1 VACLRVEGTAIASS
15 SGVVIGKVQKLVA
28 GQVAISERHLLV
40 GDIEEEQLRLG
51 AAVKSALQEL
61 DVEHAHLL
69 GLQHQDLVLILE
81 AHRMLLLDPE
91 LVDKALD
98 LIADEQ
104 INAEWA
110 LRRQMDEIVA
120 VFACIEDEYLRSRKS
135 DVEQVG
141 YRIMSHLMGQVFSPE
156 SMQADDPTII
166 VADDLSP
173 SNIVLLWRQGA
184 AGVICEQGGMNAHA
198 IIIARGI
205 GLPALVGASE
215 LLSQVHDGDLLLLD
229 AEREHWILHP
239 DHDEVTRYKRFI
251 VAMDVVR
258 HDLKVFSKRASTS
271 ANGRSMDIMANLEF
285 REEVE
290 LAVELGVEGVG
301 LFRTEFIFMQDA
313 IPPDEERQYQQY
325 AEIVKGMHGSVVTFR
340 LLDVGGDKPALF
352 QQLAGYHYNG
362 ENPAM
367 GLRGVRM
374 LLQWPSVLKAQVR
387 AILRA
392 SEYGDVKILVPMVT
406 NSLEM
411 VAVCEMV
418 EACCDELGIQKNTVP
433 VGCMIEVPAA
443 VMIADDLAEVSDFF
457 SIGTNDLIQYTLA
470 ADRADE
476 DVCCIYSPDHPAILA
491 LIRQTVYAAHK
502 AGIPVTI
509 CGELAANPE
518 WTETFLNLGLQ
529 GLSMSLNST
538 LMIRK
543 HLSKLEYKAEQPTL
557 ARD

>member
-1 VACLRVEGTAIASS
+1 QRLEGTAIASS

-28 GQVAISERHLLV
+28 GQAAISERHLSAEELQ
-40 GDIEEEQLRLG
+40 EEQLRLA
-51 AAVKSALQEL
+51 AAVQSALQEL

-69 GLQHQDLVLILE
+69 GLKHQDPVLILE

-91 LVDKALD
+91 LVDKALN
-98 LIADEQ
+98 LIENEK

-110 LRRQMDEIVA
+110 LRRQMDEIIA
-120 VFACIEDEYLRSRKS
+120 VFDCIEDEYLRSRKS

-141 YRIMSHLMGQVFSPE
+141 HRIMCHLMGQVFSPD

-184 AGVICEQGGMNAHA
+184 AGIICEQGGMNAHA
-198 IIIARGI
+198 IIVARGI
-205 GLPALVGASE
+205 GLPALMGASE

-239 DHDEVTRYKRFI
+239 SANEITQYQRFI
-251 VAMDVVR
+251 VAMDLVR
-258 HDLKVFSKRASTS
+258 HDLKVFAKQASKS
-271 ANGRSMDIMANLEF
+271 ANGHSMDIMANLEF
-285 REEVE
+285 REEVA

-313 IPPDEERQYQQY
+313 MPPDETRQYQQY
-325 AEIVKGMHGSVVTFR
+325 AEIVKGMHGSAVTFR

-352 QQLAGYHYNG
+352 QQLSGYHYNG

-374 LLQWPSVLKAQVR
+374 LLQWPSVLRAQVR

-392 SEYGDVKILVPMVT
+392 SEYGEVKILVPMVT
-406 NSLEM
+406 NCSEMIEVREM
-411 VAVCEMV
+411 VDV
-418 EACCDELGIQKNTVP
+418 CCDELEIQKNTVS

-443 VMIADDLAEVSDFF
+443 VMIADDLAAVSDFF

-470 ADRADE
+470 ADRGDE
-476 DVCCIYSPDHPAILA
+476 DVCGIYNPNHPAILA
-491 LIRQTVYAAHK
+491 LIRKTAHAAHK
-502 AGIPVTI
+502 AEIPVI
-509 CGELAANPE
+509 VCG
-518 WTETFLNLGLQ
+518 
-529 GLSMSLNST
+529 
-538 LMIRK
+538 
-543 HLSKLEYKAEQPTL
+543 
-557 ARD
+557 

>member
-1 VACLRVEGTAIASS
+1 VICQRAEGSAIASS
-15 SGVVIGKVQKLVA
+15 SGVVIGKVQKLIA
-28 GQVAISERHLLV
+28 GQPAISERRLHV
-40 GDIEEEQLRLG
+40 EELQAEQLRLA
-51 AAVKSALQEL
+51 AAVQSALEEL
-61 DVEHAHLL
+61 DIEHAHLL
-69 GLQHQDLVLILE
+69 SLKHQDLVLILE

-91 LVDKALD
+91 LVDKAQD
-98 LIADEQ
+98 LIADEK

-110 LRRQMDEIVA
+110 LRRQMDAIVA
-120 VFACIEDEYLRSRKS
+120 IFDCIEDEYLRSRKS

-141 YRIMSHLMGQVFSPE
+141 HRIMCHLLGQVFSPD
-156 SMQADDPTII
+156 SMNADDPTII

-173 SNIVLLWRQGA
+173 SSIVLLWRQGA
-184 AGVICEQGGMNAHA
+184 AGVVCEQGGMNSHA

-205 GLPALVGASE
+205 GLPTLVGTSD
-215 LLSQVHDGDLLLLD
+215 LLKQAHDGDLLLLD

-239 DHDEVTRYKRFI
+239 SADEVIQYQQFI

-258 HDLKVFSKRASTS
+258 HDLKQFSKCVSRS
-271 ANGRSMDIMANLEF
+271 ANGHRMDIMANLEF
-285 REEVE
+285 REEVD

-313 IPPDEERQYQQY
+313 VPPNETRQYEQY
-325 AEIVKGMHGSVVTFR
+325 AEVVKGMKGSAVTFR

-352 QQLAGYHYNG
+352 QQLSGYHYNG

-392 SEYGDVKILVPMVT
+392 SEHGDVKILVPMVT
-406 NSLEM
+406 NCEEM
-411 VAVCEMV
+411 VAVRDMV
-418 EACCDELGIQKNTVP
+418 DECCDELGIQANTVP
-433 VGCMIEVPAA
+433 VGCMIEVPASA
-443 VMIADDLAEVSDFF
+443 MIADDLAGVSDFF

-476 DVCCIYSPDHPAILA
+476 DMCCIYSPEHPAIFA
-491 LIRQTVYAAHK
+491 LIRQTVHAAHK
-502 AGIPVTI
+502 AEIPVTI

-518 WTETFLNLGLQ
+518 WTQTFLNLGLH

-543 HLSKLEYKAEQPTL
+543 HLSKLEYKAEKPVL
-557 ARD
+557 AA

>member
-1 VACLRVEGTAIASS
+1 MICQRAEGSAIASS

-28 GQVAISERHLLV
+28 GKPAISERRLLA
-40 GDIEEEQLRLG
+40 EELQGEQLRLA
-51 AAVKSALQEL
+51 AAVQSALKEL

-69 GLQHQDLVLILE
+69 SLQHQDLVLILE

-91 LVDKALD
+91 LVDKAQD
-98 LIADEQ
+98 LIADEK

-110 LRRQMDEIVA
+110 LRRQIDAIAA
-120 VFACIEDEYLRSRKS
+120 VFDCIEDEYLRSRKS

-141 YRIMSHLMGQVFSPE
+141 HRIMCHLVGQVFSPA
-156 SMQADDPTII
+156 SMSADDPTII

-173 SNIVLLWRQGA
+173 SGIVLLWRQGA

-205 GLPALVGASE
+205 GLPALVGTSD
-215 LLSQVHDGDLLLLD
+215 LLNQVHDGDVLLLD
-229 AEREHWILHP
+229 AERDHWILHP
-239 DHDEVTRYKRFI
+239 SADEVVQYQRFI

-258 HDLKVFSKRASTS
+258 DDLKQFSKCESRS
-271 ANGRSMDIMANLEF
+271 ANGHRMDIMANLEF
-285 REEVE
+285 REEVD

-301 LFRTEFIFMQDA
+301 LFRTEFIFMQDTVS
-313 IPPDEERQYQQY
+313 PNETRQYEQY
-325 AEIVKGMHGSVVTFR
+325 AEIVKGMKGSFVTFR
-340 LLDVGGDKPALF
+340 LLDIGGDKPALF
-352 QQLAGYHYNG
+352 QQLSGYHYNG

-374 LLQWPSVLKAQVR
+374 LLQWPAVLKMQVR

-392 SEYGDVKILVPMVT
+392 SEYGGVKILVPMVT
-406 NSLEM
+406 SCAEM
-411 VAVCEMV
+411 VAVREMV
-418 EACCDELGIQKNTVP
+418 DACCDELGMHTNTVSI
-433 VGCMIEVPAA
+433 GCMIEVPAA
-443 VMIADDLAEVSDFF
+443 AMIADELAKVSDFF

-476 DVCCIYSPDHPAILA
+476 DMCCIYSPEHPAILA

-502 AGIPVTI
+502 AGIAVTI

-518 WTETFLNLGLQ
+518 WTQTFLNLNLD

-538 LMIRK
+538 LIIRK
-543 HLSKLEYKAEQPTL
+543 HLSKLEYKAERL
-557 ARD
+557 VLGS

>member
-1 VACLRVEGTAIASS
+1 VICQRAEGSAIASS

-28 GQVAISERHLLV
+28 GKPAISERRLLA
-40 GDIEEEQLRLG
+40 EEPQEEQLRLA
-51 AAVKSALQEL
+51 AAVQSALQEL

-69 GLQHQDLVLILE
+69 SLKHQDLVLILE

-98 LIADEQ
+98 LIADEK

-110 LRRQMDEIVA
+110 LRRQLDTIAA
-120 VFACIEDEYLRSRKS
+120 VFDCIEDEYLRSRKS

-141 YRIMSHLMGQVFSPE
+141 HRIMCHLVGQVFSPA
-156 SMQADDPTII
+156 SMSADDPTII

-173 SNIVLLWRQGA
+173 SGIVLLWRQGA
-184 AGVICEQGGMNAHA
+184 AGVVCEQGGMNAHA

-205 GLPALVGASE
+205 GLPALVGTSD
-215 LLSQVHDGDLLLLD
+215 LLNQVHDGDVLLLD
-229 AEREHWILHP
+229 AERDHWILHP
-239 DHDEVTRYKRFI
+239 SDDEVVQYQRFI

-258 HDLKVFSKRASTS
+258 HDLKQFSKRVSRS
-271 ANGRSMDIMANLEF
+271 ANGHCMDIMANLEF

-313 IPPDEERQYQQY
+313 VPPNETRQYEQY
-325 AEIVKGMHGSVVTFR
+325 SEIVKGMKGSSVTFR
-340 LLDVGGDKPALF
+340 LLDIGGDKPALF
-352 QQLAGYHYNG
+352 QQLSGYHYNG

-374 LLQWPSVLKAQVR
+374 LLQWPAVLKMQVR

-406 NSLEM
+406 NCAEM
-411 VAVCEMV
+411 VAVRDMV
-418 EACCDELGIQKNTVP
+418 DECCDELGMQTNTVP
-433 VGCMIEVPAA
+433 IGCMIEVPAA
-443 VMIADDLAEVSDFF
+443 AMIADDLAKISDFF
-457 SIGTNDLIQYTLA
+457 SVGTNDLIQYTLA

-476 DVCCIYSPDHPAILA
+476 DVCCIYSPNHPAILG

-502 AGIPVTI
+502 AEIPVTI

-518 WTETFLNLGLQ
+518 WTQTFLNLGLH

-543 HLSKLEYKAEQPTL
+543 HLSKLEYKAEKPVL
-557 ARD
+557 LS

>member
-1 VACLRVEGTAIASS
+1 VVGQRLEGSAIASS

-28 GQVAISERHLLV
+28 GREAISERRLLV
-40 GDIEEEQLRLG
+40 EELQGEQLRLA
-51 AAVKSALQEL
+51 AAVQSALQEL

-69 GLQHQDLVLILE
+69 ALQHQDLVLILE

-110 LRRQMDEIVA
+110 LRRQMDAIVA
-120 VFACIEDEYLRSRKS
+120 VFDCIEDDYLRSRKS

-141 YRIMSHLMGQVFSPE
+141 QRIMCHLMGHVFSPD
-156 SMQADDPTII
+156 SMQIDDPTII
-166 VADDLSP
+166 VADDLGP

-184 AGVICEQGGMNAHA
+184 AGIICEQGGMNAHA

-205 GLPALVGASE
+205 GLPALVGTSN
-215 LLSQVHDGDLLLLD
+215 LLSHVCDGDLLLLD
-229 AEREHWILHP
+229 AERERWMLHP
-239 DHDEVTRYKRFI
+239 SADEIRQYQRFI

-258 HDLKVFSKRASTS
+258 HDLKIFSKRPSKS
-271 ANGRSMDIMANLEF
+271 ANGHRMDIMANLEF
-285 REEVE
+285 REEADM
-290 LAVELGVEGVG
+290 AVELGVEGVG
-301 LFRTEFIFMQDA
+301 LFRTEFIFMQDTV
-313 IPPDEERQYQQY
+313 PPDETRQCQQY
-325 AEIVKGMHGSVVTFR
+325 TEVVKGMKGSLVTFR

-352 QQLAGYHYNG
+352 QQLSGYHYNG

-367 GLRGVRM
+367 GLRGIRM
-374 LLQWPSVLKAQVR
+374 LLQWPAVLKAQVR

-392 SEYGDVKILVPMVT
+392 SEYGSVKILVPMVT
-406 NSLEM
+406 TCSEM
-411 VAVCEMV
+411 IAVHDMV
-418 EACCDELGIQKNTVP
+418 EECCDELGIQKNTVP

-443 VMIADDLAEVSDFF
+443 VIIADDLAAVSDFF

-476 DVCCIYSPDHPAILA
+476 DVCCIYNPDHPAILEM
-491 LIRQTVYAAHK
+491 IRQAVHAAHK
-502 AGIPVTI
+502 AKIPVTV

-518 WTETFLNLGLQ
+518 WTETFLNLGLH

-543 HLSKLEYKAEQPTL
+543 YLSKLEYKPEQEALEP
-557 ARD
+557 

>member
-1 VACLRVEGTAIASS
+1 MTNQRIEGSAIASS
-15 SGVVIGKVQKLVA
+15 SGVVVGKVQKLIA
-28 GQVAISERHLLV
+28 GQMAISERHLLV
-40 GDIEEEQLRLG
+40 EELQDEQLRLG
-51 AAVKSALQEL
+51 AAVRAALQEL

-69 GLQHQDLVLILE
+69 NLKHQDLVLILE

-98 LIADEQ
+98 LIANEK

-110 LRRQMDEIVA
+110 LRRRMDDIIS
-120 VFACIEDEYLRSRKS
+120 VFDCIEDDYLRSKKS
-135 DVEQVG
+135 DVTQVG
-141 YRIMSHLMGQVFSPE
+141 HRIMCHLMGQVFSPTI
-156 SMQADDPTII
+156 MQTDDPTII

-173 SNIVLLWRQGA
+173 SSIVLLWRQGA
-184 AGVICEQGGMNAHA
+184 TGIICEQGGMNAHG

-205 GLPALVGASE
+205 GLPALIGVSE

-229 AEREHWILHP
+229 AERERWILHP
-239 DHDEVTRYKRFI
+239 SEDEVTEYQRFI
-251 VAMDVVR
+251 AAMNVVR
-258 HDLKVFSKRASTS
+258 HDLKKFAKCASKS
-271 ANGRSMDIMANLEF
+271 ANGHSMNIMANLEF
-285 REEVE
+285 REEVD

-313 IPPDEERQYQQY
+313 VPPDEMRQYQQY
-325 AEIVKGMHGSVVTFR
+325 AEIVKSMHGSAVTFR

-352 QQLAGYHYNG
+352 QQLSGYHYNG

-374 LLQWPSVLKAQVR
+374 LLQWRSVLKAQVR

-392 SEYGDVKILVPMVT
+392 SEYGNVKILVPMVT
-406 NSLEM
+406 NCSEM
-411 VAVCEMV
+411 IAVREMV
-418 EACCDELGIQKNTVP
+418 EECCDELGVQKDTVP

-443 VMIADDLAEVSDFF
+443 VIIADDLAAVSDFF

-491 LIRQTVYAAHK
+491 LIRQTVYAAHN
-502 AGIPVTI
+502 ANIPVTV

-518 WTETFLNLGLQ
+518 WTETFLNLGLH

-543 HLSKLEYKAEQPTL
+543 HLSKLEYKSELPILDT
-557 ARD
+557 

>member
-1 VACLRVEGTAIASS
+1 VPGMRLEGAAIASS

-28 GQVAISERHLLV
+28 GREAISERRLLV
-40 GDIEEEQLRLG
+40 EELQEEQLRL
-51 AAVKSALQEL
+51 ASAVQSALQEL

-69 GLQHQDLVLILE
+69 ALQHQDLVLILE

-91 LVDKALD
+91 LVDKALN
-98 LIADEQ
+98 LIADEK

-110 LRRQMDEIVA
+110 LRRQMDAIVA
-120 VFACIEDEYLRSRKS
+120 VFDCIEDDYLRSRKT

-141 YRIMSHLMGQVFSPE
+141 QRIMCHLMGQVFSPD

-184 AGVICEQGGMNAHA
+184 AGIICEQGGMNAHA

-205 GLPALVGASE
+205 GLPALLGTNN
-215 LLSQVHDGDLLLLD
+215 LLKQAQDGDLLLLD
-229 AEREHWILHP
+229 AERESWILHP
-239 DHDEVTRYKRFI
+239 NANEVLQYKRFI
-251 VAMDVVR
+251 AAMDVVR
-258 HDLKVFSKRASTS
+258 HDLKRFSKRVSES
-271 ANGRSMDIMANLEF
+271 ADGHRMNIMANLEF
-285 REEVE
+285 REEVG
-290 LAVELGVEGVG
+290 LAVEMGVEGVG

-313 IPPDEERQYQQY
+313 VPPHETRQYEQY
-325 AEIVKGMHGSVVTFR
+325 ADILKGMKGSSVTFR
-340 LLDVGGDKPALF
+340 LLDIGGDKPALF
-352 QQLAGYHYNG
+352 QQLSGYHYNG

-367 GLRGVRM
+367 GLRGIRM
-374 LLQWPSVLKAQVR
+374 LLQWPNVLKAQVR

-392 SEYGDVKILVPMVT
+392 SEYGCVEILVPMVT
-406 NSLEM
+406 TCAEMIAVHEM
-411 VAVCEMV
+411 VKK
-418 EACCDELGIQKNTVP
+418 CCNELGIDKNTVP

-443 VMIADDLAEVSDFF
+443 VMIADELAAVSDFF

-476 DVCCIYSPDHPAILA
+476 DVCCIYSPEHPAILA
-491 LIRQTVYAAHK
+491 LIQKTVYAAHK
-502 AGIPVTI
+502 ADIPVTV

-518 WTETFLNLGLQ
+518 WTETFLNLGLH

-543 HLSKLEYKAEQPTL
+543 HLSKLEYKAEQPDM
-557 ARD
+557 R

>member
-1 VACLRVEGTAIASS
+1 VSKQRLEGSAVASS

-28 GQVAISERHLLV
+28 GREAISERRLLA
-40 GDIEEEQLRLG
+40 EELQAEQLRL
-51 AAVKSALQEL
+51 ASAVQSALQEL
-61 DVEHAHLL
+61 DLEHAHLL
-69 GLQHQDLVLILE
+69 ALQHQDLVLILE

-98 LIADEQ
+98 LIVEEK

-110 LRRQMDEIVA
+110 LRRQMDAIVA
-120 VFACIEDEYLRSRKS
+120 VFDCIEDEYLRSRKT

-141 YRIMSHLMGQVFSPE
+141 QRIMCHLMGQVFRPD

-173 SNIVLLWRQGA
+173 ANIVLLWRQGA
-184 AGVICEQGGMNAHA
+184 AGIICEQGGMNAHA

-205 GLPALVGASE
+205 GLPALVGTSQ
-215 LLSQVHDGDLLLLD
+215 LLSQAYDGDVLLLD
-229 AEREHWILHP
+229 AERDHWILHP
-239 DHDEVTRYKRFI
+239 GEEEVRQYQRFI

-258 HDLKVFSKRASTS
+258 HDLKAFSKRTSES
-271 ANGRSMDIMANLEF
+271 ANGHHMDIMANLEF
-285 REEVE
+285 RDEVE
-290 LAVELGVEGVG
+290 LAVELGVDGVG
-301 LFRTEFIFMQDA
+301 LFRTEFIFMQDTV
-313 IPPDEERQYQQY
+313 PPDEMRQSQQY
-325 AEIVKGMHGSVVTFR
+325 VDIVKAMKGSSVTFR

-352 QQLAGYHYNG
+352 QQLSGYHYNG

-367 GLRGVRM
+367 GLRGIRM

-387 AILRA
+387 AVLQA
-392 SEYGDVKILVPMVT
+392 SEYGDVKLLVPMVT
-406 NSLEM
+406 TCEEM
-411 VAVCEMV
+411 LAVHAMV
-418 EACCDELGIQKNTVP
+418 QECCDELGIPKHTVS

-443 VMIADDLAEVSDFF
+443 VMIADDLAAVSDFF
-457 SIGTNDLIQYTLA
+457 SIGTNDLIQYSLA

-476 DVCCIYSPDHPAILA
+476 DVCCIYNPNHPAILEM
-491 LIRQTVYAAHK
+491 IRQTVRAAQK
-502 AGIPVTI
+502 AEIAVTV

-518 WTETFLNLGLQ
+518 WTQTFLNLGID

-543 HLSKLEYKAEQPTL
+543 HLSKLNYKPEKDAL
-557 ARD
+557 LS